1 MSCRIESIVQ
11 HLHQVNPDTP
21 ILLLG
26 MVAMADQE
34 EPNAEGVFPW
44 PNKFTAATE
53 MLNEQLD
60 QVAIRLDD
68 VHYHDCHH
76 VLLAD
81 RGVSFLFFLG

>member
-1 MSCRIESIVQ
+1 
-11 HLHQVNPDTP
+11 
-21 ILLLG
+21 